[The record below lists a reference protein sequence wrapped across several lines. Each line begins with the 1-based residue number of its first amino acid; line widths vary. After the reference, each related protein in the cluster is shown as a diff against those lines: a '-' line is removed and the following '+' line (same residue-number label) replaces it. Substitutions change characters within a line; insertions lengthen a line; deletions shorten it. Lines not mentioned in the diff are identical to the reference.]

1 MRLERGEACSRPGA
15 VCKGGAPRRPGPGDG
30 PSGGSFMG
38 DLLVVALALAF
49 LYIVGAALLGALR
62 LLAREWGAMGLG

>member
-1 MRLERGEACSRPGA
+1 
-15 VCKGGAPRRPGPGDG
+15 
-30 PSGGSFMG
+30 MG